1 MSFLFTDPNALTSA
15 SGNITNIGA
24 GMASSNAAAA
34 GPTTGVVP
42 PASDPVSALT
52 AAHFAS
58 HAALYQAISAQAAL
72 VHEQVV
78 STLGTNASSYA
89 SAEAAN
95 AAAGALGAS

>member
-15 SGNITNIGA
+15 SGSISSIGA
-24 GMASSNAAAA
+24 DLTSSNAAAA

-72 VHEQVV
+72 VHQQVV
-78 STLGTNASSYA
+78 STLGTNAGSYTT
-89 SAEAAN
+89 AEAAN
-95 AAAGALGAS
+95 AAANVLGAS

>member
-15 SGNITNIGA
+15 SGNIMDIGA

-34 GPTTGVVP
+34 GPTLGVVP
-42 PASDPVSALT
+42 AASDPVSALT
-52 AAHFAS
+52 AGHFAS

-78 STLGTNASSYA
+78 STLGTNASSYTT
-89 SAEAAN
+89 AEASN
-95 AAAGALGAS
+95 AAASALGAS